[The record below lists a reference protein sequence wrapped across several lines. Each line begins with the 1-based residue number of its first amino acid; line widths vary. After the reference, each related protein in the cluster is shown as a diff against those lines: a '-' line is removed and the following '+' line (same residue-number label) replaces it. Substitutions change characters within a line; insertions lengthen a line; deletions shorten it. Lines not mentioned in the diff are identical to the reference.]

1 MTLVNMLEKRLVNL
15 LEKRLVIWSM
25 RLQIRDLTE
34 DLAGDVL
41 EVMVV
46 VIPADQSDVLIP
58 EDQSDVLIPE
68 DQSDVLIPEDQ
79 SDVLIPED
87 QSDVL
92 IPEDQSHVLEVT
104 VVLIPADVLVTTHV
118 ILS

>member
-1 MTLVNMLEKRLVNL
+1 MQNKLSMTLVNMLEKRLVNL

-68 DQSDVLIPEDQ
+68 DQS
-79 SDVLIPED
+79 
-87 QSDVL
+87 
-92 IPEDQSHVLEVT
+92 HVLEVT

>member
-15 LEKRLVIWSM
+15 LEKRLVICSM

-46 VIPADQSDVLIP
+46 VIPADQSDVLI
-58 EDQSDVLIPE
+58 S
-68 DQSDVLIPEDQ
+68 
-79 SDVLIPED
+79 
-87 QSDVL
+87 
-92 IPEDQSHVLEVT
+92 EDQSHVLEVT
-104 VVLIPADVLVTTHV
+104 VVLISADVLVTTHV